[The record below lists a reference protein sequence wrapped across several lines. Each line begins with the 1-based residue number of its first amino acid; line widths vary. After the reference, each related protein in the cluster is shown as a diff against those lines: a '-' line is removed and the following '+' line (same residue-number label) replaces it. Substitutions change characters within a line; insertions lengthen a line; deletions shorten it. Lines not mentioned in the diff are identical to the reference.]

1 MRKKHHQ
8 LPNKHYSLIQEMMAS
23 PTEPLP
29 QAQRT
34 HQLTVMWEG
43 LVSLESGEKP
53 STNDWRVCSDAINL
67 LETLIEMGLVEDRN
81 GLLNEGVT
89 EMAMARKRYRQGKPL
104 RLSGT
109 GIFAVRSLLEDYA
122 EVINLLPFH
131 RLSESKWRQ
140 VGDPY
145 PYADLPGMTSEQ
157 LEPLAEWIRAEG
169 ITCYTGWETP
179 F

>member
-34 HQLTVMWEG
+34 HQLPVMWEG

-122 EVINLLPFH
+122 EVINLLPARSMVRAH
-131 RLSESKWRQ
+131 RLTEARLHDIIAGRKRPHDVEVMS
-140 VGDPY
+140 
-145 PYADLPGMTSEQ
+145 L
-157 LEPLAEWIRAEG
+157 
-169 ITCYTGWETP
+169 
-179 F
+179 

>member
-122 EVINLLPFH
+122 EVINLLPARSMVRAH
-131 RLSESKWRQ
+131 RLTEARLHDIIAGRKRPHDVEVMS
-140 VGDPY
+140 
-145 PYADLPGMTSEQ
+145 L
-157 LEPLAEWIRAEG
+157 
-169 ITCYTGWETP
+169 
-179 F
+179 